1 MNHII
6 LPADK
11 ILELDSSMKEK
22 ALAFATKKH
31 LNQTRLD
38 GSPYINHPKRV
49 AENIQEF
56 KKSKYLNSLII
67 GAYLHDVLED
77 TDTTYNEIAETFS
90 PLVASLV
97 QELTNNEQQ
106 KKLLGKTKYL
116 EEKMIHMTNWAL
128 TIKLCDRLDNVSDL
142 VNGNIE
148 FQKKYITETLK
159 IINYLVNNRDINN
172 TQINLVSHILQK
184 LYIQEQLTENQCDII
199 KKLRKT
205 L

>member
-67 GAYLHDVLED
+67 SAYLHDVLED

-97 QELTNNEQQ
+97 QELTNNEHQ